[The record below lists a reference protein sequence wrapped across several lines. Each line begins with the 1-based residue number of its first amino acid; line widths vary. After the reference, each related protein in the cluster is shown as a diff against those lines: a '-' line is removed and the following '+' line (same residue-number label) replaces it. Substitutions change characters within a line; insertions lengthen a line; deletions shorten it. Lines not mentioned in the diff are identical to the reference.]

1 MPVDKLNTSRAA
13 EGKQMRHTPGT
24 INQWLDSIQE
34 TGRGLTKWEQDFVES
49 IGLQLDDRGTI
60 SDRQEEILE
69 RIYAGKTR

>member
-1 MPVDKLNTSRAA
+1 
-13 EGKQMRHTPGT
+13 MRHTPGT